1 MRTAM
6 PGAPGAFTARADTFD
21 DNNHDSILPPDA
33 ATAAKQ

>member
-6 PGAPGAFTARADTFD
+6 PGAPGAFTARADAFD
-21 DNNHDSILPPDA
+21 DNDLDSILSPDA